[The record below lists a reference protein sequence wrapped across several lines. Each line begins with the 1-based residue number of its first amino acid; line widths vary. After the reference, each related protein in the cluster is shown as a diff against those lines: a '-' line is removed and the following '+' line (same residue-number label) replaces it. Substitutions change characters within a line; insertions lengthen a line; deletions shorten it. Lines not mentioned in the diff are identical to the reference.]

1 MKIIHIMK
9 DGTTRD
15 SIEGMVVSITDNRE
29 VYAILNE
36 LNKEVLRNEK
46 QNH

>member
-9 DGTTRD
+9 DGSTRD
-15 SIEGMVVSITDNRE
+15 SIDGVELSISDNRE

-36 LNKEVLRNEK
+36 LNREVRQYENSNK
-46 QNH
+46 